1 MEERKHN
8 VDELIELMAEL
19 DTSDLGIPHP
29 LSNFALSSFVD
40 GFHAE
45 IITTLIH
52 DTVLSEPDPDSG
64 AWKGATWF
72 LLESQQAYFFACA
85 EAGIDALR
93 LRNHLREC
101 LERDGY

>member
-1 MEERKHN
+1 MVKLEDN
-8 VDELIELMAEL
+8 LVQLMAEL
-19 DTSDLGIPHP
+19 DASTLGVPHP
-29 LSNFALSSFVD
+29 LSKFALSSFVD

-45 IITTLIH
+45 IITASIH
-52 DTVLSEPDPDSG
+52 DTVLNEPDTD

-72 LLESQQAYFFACA
+72 LLESEQAYFFACA

-93 LRNHLREC
+93 LRNHLRKC